1 MEEKLKDVLHCVFQ
15 IDNIVNKF
23 HNKVQFMNLNFLMG
37 RVESWEESQL
47 EAVHENLRTILD
59 ELEKVKEVVDALEE
73 PALDLIASYTPPDG
87 I

>member
-1 MEEKLKDVLHCVFQ
+1 MEEKLKDVLHCVFR

-47 EAVHENLRTILD
+47 DLVHENLRTILN
-59 ELEKVKEVVDALEE
+59 ELEKVKEVVEALEE
-73 PALDLIASYTPPDG
+73 PALDLIESYTPPDG